1 MGEIKEILCE
11 IGLENSIVFENPDYE
26 SAIVG
31 FDYNSDRVIY
41 DYDKMVEFLVTTY
54 SMSSEEAV
62 EFIDVNT
69 IRSLSYMGEK
79 GPIIL
84 KTIQDYL

>member
-1 MGEIKEILCE
+1 MGEIKETLYE
-11 IGLENSIVFENPDYE
+11 IGLENPIVFENPDYE

-54 SMSSEEAV
+54 SMALEEAV

>member
-31 FDYNSDRVIY
+31 FDYNSDRVVY

-54 SMSSEEAV
+54 SIAPEEAV

-79 GPIIL
+79 GSIIL

>member
-1 MGEIKEILCE
+1 MGEIKETLCE

-41 DYDKMVEFLVTTY
+41 DYDKMVEFLVTTH
-54 SMSSEEAV
+54 SMASEEAV

>member
-41 DYDKMVEFLVTTY
+41 DYDKMVDFLVTTY
-54 SMSSEEAV
+54 SMEPEEAV

>member
-1 MGEIKEILCE
+1 MGEIKETLCE

-54 SMSSEEAV
+54 SMEPEEAV

>member
-1 MGEIKEILCE
+1 MGEIKETLCE

-41 DYDKMVEFLVTTY
+41 DYDKMVDFLVTTY
-54 SMSSEEAV
+54 SMEPEEAV

>member
-1 MGEIKEILCE
+1 MGEIKETLRE
-11 IGLENSIVFENPDYE
+11 IGLENSVVFENPDYE

-54 SMSSEEAV
+54 SMAPEEAV

-69 IRSLSYMGEK
+69 IRSLSYMAEK

>member
-1 MGEIKEILCE
+1 MGEIKETLYE

-41 DYDKMVEFLVTTY
+41 DYDKMVEFLVTAY
-54 SMSSEEAV
+54 SMEPEEAV

>member
-11 IGLENSIVFENPDYE
+11 IGLENSVVFENPDYE

-54 SMSSEEAV
+54 SMEPEEAV

>member
-1 MGEIKEILCE
+1 MGEIKETLCE

-41 DYDKMVEFLVTTY
+41 DYDKMVDFLVTTY
-54 SMSSEEAV
+54 SMEPEEAV

-84 KTIQDYL
+84 KTIQEYL

>member
-1 MGEIKEILCE
+1 MGEIKEILYE
-11 IGLENSIVFENPDYE
+11 IGLENSIIFESPDYE

-54 SMSSEEAV
+54 SMEPEEAV

>member
-1 MGEIKEILCE
+1 MGEIKETLCE

-54 SMSSEEAV
+54 SMEPEEAV

-84 KTIQDYL
+84 KTIQNYL

>member
-1 MGEIKEILCE
+1 MGEIKETLCE
-11 IGLENSIVFENPDYE
+11 IGLENSVVFENPDYE

-54 SMSSEEAV
+54 SMEPEEAV

>member
-1 MGEIKEILCE
+1 MGEIKETLCE
-11 IGLENSIVFENPDYE
+11 IGLETSIVFENPDYE

-54 SMSSEEAV
+54 SMAPEEAV

>member
-1 MGEIKEILCE
+1 MGEIKETLCE
-11 IGLENSIVFENPDYE
+11 IGLENSVVFENPDYE

-41 DYDKMVEFLVTTY
+41 DYDKMVEFLVNAY
-54 SMSSEEAV
+54 SMEPEEAV

>member
-1 MGEIKEILCE
+1 MGEIKETLCE

-41 DYDKMVEFLVTTY
+41 DYDKW
-54 SMSSEEAV
+54 
-62 EFIDVNT
+62 
-69 IRSLSYMGEK
+69 
-79 GPIIL
+79 
-84 KTIQDYL
+84 

>member
-1 MGEIKEILCE
+1 
-11 IGLENSIVFENPDYE
+11 
-26 SAIVG
+26 
-31 FDYNSDRVIY
+31 
-41 DYDKMVEFLVTTY
+41 MVEFLVTTY
-54 SMSSEEAV
+54 SMEPEEAV

-84 KTIQDYL
+84 KTIQNYL

>member
-1 MGEIKEILCE
+1 MGEIKETLCE
-11 IGLENSIVFENPDYE
+11 IGLENSVVFENPDYE

-54 SMSSEEAV
+54 SMEPEEAI

>member
-1 MGEIKEILCE
+1 MGEIKETLCE
-11 IGLENSIVFENPDYE
+11 IGLETSIVFENPDYE

-41 DYDKMVEFLVTTY
+41 DYDKMVEFLVATY
-54 SMSSEEAV
+54 SMEPEEAV

>member
-1 MGEIKEILCE
+1 MGEIKETLYE

-41 DYDKMVEFLVTTY
+41 DYDKMVDFLVTTY
-54 SMSSEEAV
+54 SMEPEEAV

>member
-1 MGEIKEILCE
+1 MGEIKETLYE

-41 DYDKMVEFLVTTY
+41 DYDKMVEFLVITY
-54 SMSSEEAV
+54 SMEPEEAV

>member
-1 MGEIKEILCE
+1 MGEIKETLCE

-41 DYDKMVEFLVTTY
+41 DYDKMVEFMVTTY
-54 SMSSEEAV
+54 SMEPEEAV

>member
-11 IGLENSIVFENPDYE
+11 IGLENSVVFENPDYE

-41 DYDKMVEFLVTTY
+41 DYDKMVDFLVTTY
-54 SMSSEEAV
+54 SMEPEEAV

-69 IRSLSYMGEK
+69 IRSLSYMGER

>member
-1 MGEIKEILCE
+1 MGEIKETLCE

-41 DYDKMVEFLVTTY
+41 DYDKMVGFLVTTY
-54 SMSSEEAV
+54 SMEPEEAV

>member
-1 MGEIKEILCE
+1 MGEIKETLCE

-54 SMSSEEAV
+54 SMALEEAV